1 MRKGPTPKKTERGR
15 RPKRVE
21 PSKDKPVQTFFDTVP
36 AQEFHD
42 ALMLSTD
49 AKFEQ
54 LGRSMLDPR
63 RIRESFAAK
72 LIDAKL
78 TLPELYE
85 FWHKHQLHI
94 GLIQIMNRVPKIMTD
109 VATDAE
115 SRLTACSRCDGT
127 GQVNDAIPNSDQ
139 EPIVRVCPACEGT
152 RQMRVIGDKAARDL
166 VFESIGLT
174 GKTSP
179 TVAIQQNFG
188 LDSELGDVLQM
199 SQKVITGGSE

>member
-1 MRKGPTPKKTERGR
+1 MRKGPMPGRTERGG
-15 RPKRVE
+15 RPTRVAAY
-21 PSKDKPVQTFFDTVP
+21 KDKPVQTFLDTVP
-36 AQEFHD
+36 GQEFHE
-42 ALMLSTD
+42 ALLLSTD
-49 AKFEQ
+49 EKFER

-63 RIRESFAAK
+63 RARESFAKK

-127 GQVNDAIPNSDQ
+127 GKVNDAIPGSDQ

>member
-1 MRKGPTPKKTERGR
+1 
-15 RPKRVE
+15 
-21 PSKDKPVQTFFDTVP
+21 VQTFLDTVP
-36 AQEFHD
+36 GQEFHE
-42 ALMLSTD
+42 ALLLSTD
-49 AKFEQ
+49 EKFER

-63 RIRESFAAK
+63 RARESFAKK

-94 GLIQIMNRVPKIMTD
+94 GLIQVMNRVPKIMRD

-127 GQVNDAIPNSDQ
+127 GKVNDAIPGSDQ

-188 LDSELGDVLQM
+188 LDSDLGDVLM
-199 SQKVITGGSE
+199 TSQKIITGGSE

>member
-1 MRKGPTPKKTERGR
+1 MRKGPMPGRTERGG
-15 RPKRVE
+15 RPTRVAAY
-21 PSKDKPVQTFFDTVP
+21 KDKPVQTFLDTVP
-36 AQEFHD
+36 GQEFHE
-42 ALMLSTD
+42 ALLLSTD
-49 AKFEQ
+49 EKFER

-63 RIRESFAAK
+63 RARESFAKK

-94 GLIQIMNRVPKIMTD
+94 GLIQVMNKVPKIMRD

-127 GQVNDAIPNSDQ
+127 GQVNDAIPGSDQ

-188 LDSELGDVLQM
+188 LDSDLGDVLM
-199 SQKVITGGSE
+199 TSQKIITGGSE